1 VIGGILELVGV
12 ESFLGNSETMFEQA
26 DSDAAQWE
34 AFLLVLANV
43 FGDEP
48 FRVTEVVEKLGIK
61 DGFCMPDSK
70 RILEALPDFWGFR

>member
-43 FGDEP
+43 FGGRLLANVYP
-48 FRVTEVVEKLGIK
+48 AGGGSGCKMKLVSGI
-61 DGFCMPDSK
+61 GP
-70 RILEALPDFWGFR
+70 G